1 MSSNTEY
8 IDTCLNT
15 FCWNRII
22 LGGELDNLQIPV
34 GGDQLTRERF
44 QGAKTLR
51 AGAHTRQ
58 ERFDQLYPMIIEL
71 FHTLQDF
78 LEVVIGTLTT

>member
-1 MSSNTEY
+1 LSSNTEY